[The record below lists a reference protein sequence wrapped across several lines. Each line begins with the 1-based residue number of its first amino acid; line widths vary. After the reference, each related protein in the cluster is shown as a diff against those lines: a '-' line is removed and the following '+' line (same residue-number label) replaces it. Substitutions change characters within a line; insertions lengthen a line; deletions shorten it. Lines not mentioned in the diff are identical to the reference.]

1 MAKSGL
7 PTAKAKGRSQYKAT
21 AAPLQP
27 SAPATQLADNSS
39 RKRYEVP
46 ADFQE
51 NEAALRLQTD
61 PSDTNTELWLFQL
74 PHELDPTESLSW
86 QLSTA
91 PDGAVVGTCHDSEG
105 MSYTLTEE
113 PSDMATKLY
122 TTPAAGSN
130 TLSQFKRRVT
140 VVRVNQLPDTIAAA
154 EAVEAV
160 IPSAD
165 MPGIPSTTQPHHD
178 DADEAAPPVQEVAHT
193 TVQKQQQ
200 QQEHQAG
207 QDTLATPDD
216 SKQKR
221 KKAKSEAKKLK
232 KRAQEHTAINEKQ
245 SKLQRQSDVPVL
257 APEALQ
263 VSAAAEVKS
272 EAAQLQDN
280 IEAIAIPAAAAAAA
294 AALHPTADTLKQP
307 KEKKDSKE
315 NKKKKKKKKHK
326 DRRDSQTTLKSS

>member
-1 MAKSGL
+1 ML
-7 PTAKAKGRSQYKAT
+7 II
-21 AAPLQP
+21 
-27 SAPATQLADNSS
+27 SAG
-39 RKRYEVP
+39 V
-46 ADFQE
+46 
-51 NEAALRLQTD
+51 
-61 PSDTNTELWLFQL
+61 
-74 PHELDPTESLSW
+74 
-86 QLSTA
+86 
-91 PDGAVVGTCHDSEG
+91 
-105 MSYTLTEE
+105 SYILTEE
-113 PSDMATKLY
+113 PSDMATQLY
-122 TTPAAGSN
+122 TTPAAGSDKL
-130 TLSQFKRRVT
+130 TQFKRRVT
-140 VVRVNQLPDTIAAA
+140 VVRANQLPDTIAAA

-160 IPSAD
+160 MPSAD

-178 DADEAAPPVQEVAHT
+178 DADEAAPPVQEVANT

-245 SKLQRQSDVPVL
+245 SKMQRQSDVPVL

-280 IEAIAIPAAAAAAA
+280 IEAAATPAAAGA
-294 AALHPTADTLKQP
+294 AALHPTAATLKQP
-307 KEKKDSKE
+307 KEKKHSKE
-315 NKKKKKKKKHK
+315 KKNKKKHK
-326 DRRDSQTTLKSS
+326 DRRDSQTTPKSS

>member
-1 MAKSGL
+1 MAQASIKL
-7 PTAKAKGRSQYKAT
+7 VI
-21 AAPLQP
+21 
-27 SAPATQLADNSS
+27 SAG
-39 RKRYEVP
+39 V
-46 ADFQE
+46 
-51 NEAALRLQTD
+51 
-61 PSDTNTELWLFQL
+61 
-74 PHELDPTESLSW
+74 
-86 QLSTA
+86 
-91 PDGAVVGTCHDSEG
+91 
-105 MSYTLTEE
+105 SYILTEE
-113 PSDMATKLY
+113 PSDMATQLY

-130 TLSQFKRRVT
+130 KLTQFKRRVT
-140 VVRVNQLPDTIAAA
+140 VVRANQLPDTIAAA

-160 IPSAD
+160 MPSAD
-165 MPGIPSTTQPHHD
+165 MPGIPSTTQPNHD
-178 DADEAAPPVQEVAHT
+178 DADEAAPPVQEVANT

-245 SKLQRQSDVPVL
+245 SKMQRQSDVPVL

-280 IEAIAIPAAAAAAA
+280 IEAAATPAAAAPAA
-294 AALHPTADTLKQP
+294 AALHPTAATLKQP
-307 KEKKDSKE
+307 KEKKDIKD
-315 NKKKKKKKKHK
+315 KKKKKKHK
-326 DRRDSQTTLKSS
+326 DRCDSQTTPKSL

>member
-1 MAKSGL
+1 MAQASIM
-7 PTAKAKGRSQYKAT
+7 
-21 AAPLQP
+21 
-27 SAPATQLADNSS
+27 
-39 RKRYEVP
+39 
-46 ADFQE
+46 
-51 NEAALRLQTD
+51 
-61 PSDTNTELWLFQL
+61 LFI
-74 PHELDPTESLSW
+74 S
-86 QLSTA
+86 
-91 PDGAVVGTCHDSEG
+91 VGV
-105 MSYTLTEE
+105 SYILTEE
-113 PSDMATKLY
+113 PSDMATQLY

-130 TLSQFKRRVT
+130 KLTQFKRRVT
-140 VVRVNQLPDTIAAA
+140 VVRANQLPDTIAAA

-160 IPSAD
+160 MPSAD

-178 DADEAAPPVQEVAHT
+178 DADEAAPPVQEVANT

-221 KKAKSEAKKLK
+221 KKAKSEAKLLK

-245 SKLQRQSDVPVL
+245 SKMQRQSDVPVL

-280 IEAIAIPAAAAAAA
+280 IEAAATPAAA
-294 AALHPTADTLKQP
+294 AALHPTAATLKQP
-307 KEKKDSKE
+307 KEEKDSKD
-315 NKKKKKKKKHK
+315 KKKKKKHK
-326 DRRDSQTTLKSS
+326 DRRESQTTPKSS

>member
-1 MAKSGL
+1 MAQAL
-7 PTAKAKGRSQYKAT
+7 IRFII
-21 AAPLQP
+21 
-27 SAPATQLADNSS
+27 SAG
-39 RKRYEVP
+39 V
-46 ADFQE
+46 
-51 NEAALRLQTD
+51 
-61 PSDTNTELWLFQL
+61 
-74 PHELDPTESLSW
+74 
-86 QLSTA
+86 
-91 PDGAVVGTCHDSEG
+91 
-105 MSYTLTEE
+105 SYTLTEE
-113 PSDMATKLY
+113 PSDMATQLY

-140 VVRVNQLPDTIAAA
+140 VVRANQLPDTIAAA

-178 DADEAAPPVQEVAHT
+178 DADEAAPPVQEVANT

-245 SKLQRQSDVPVL
+245 SKMQRQSDVPVL

-263 VSAAAEVKS
+263 VSTAAEVKS

-280 IEAIAIPAAAAAAA
+280 IQAAMTPAAAAAA
-294 AALHPTADTLKQP
+294 LPPTADSQKQQ
-307 KEKKDSKE
+307 KEKKDSKD
-315 NKKKKKKKKHK
+315 KKKKKKKHK
-326 DRRDSQTTLKSS
+326 DTRDLQATPKSL

>member
-1 MAKSGL
+1 MAQAL
-7 PTAKAKGRSQYKAT
+7 IRFII
-21 AAPLQP
+21 
-27 SAPATQLADNSS
+27 SAG
-39 RKRYEVP
+39 V
-46 ADFQE
+46 
-51 NEAALRLQTD
+51 
-61 PSDTNTELWLFQL
+61 
-74 PHELDPTESLSW
+74 
-86 QLSTA
+86 
-91 PDGAVVGTCHDSEG
+91 
-105 MSYTLTEE
+105 SYTLTEE
-113 PSDMATKLY
+113 PSDMATQLY

-140 VVRVNQLPDTIAAA
+140 VVRANQLPDTIAAA

-160 IPSAD
+160 MPSAD

-178 DADEAAPPVQEVAHT
+178 DADEAAPPVQEVANT

-245 SKLQRQSDVPVL
+245 SKMQRQSDVPVL

-280 IEAIAIPAAAAAAA
+280 IEAAATPAAAAPAA
-294 AALHPTADTLKQP
+294 AALHPTAATLKQP
-307 KEKKDSKE
+307 KEKKDIKD
-315 NKKKKKKKKHK
+315 KKKKKKHK
-326 DRRDSQTTLKSS
+326 DRCDSQTTPKSL

>member
-1 MAKSGL
+1 MAQASIM
-7 PTAKAKGRSQYKAT
+7 
-21 AAPLQP
+21 
-27 SAPATQLADNSS
+27 
-39 RKRYEVP
+39 
-46 ADFQE
+46 
-51 NEAALRLQTD
+51 
-61 PSDTNTELWLFQL
+61 LFI
-74 PHELDPTESLSW
+74 S
-86 QLSTA
+86 
-91 PDGAVVGTCHDSEG
+91 VGV
-105 MSYTLTEE
+105 SYILTEE
-113 PSDMATKLY
+113 PSDMATQLY

-130 TLSQFKRRVT
+130 KLTQFKRRVT
-140 VVRVNQLPDTIAAA
+140 VVRANQLPDTIAAA

-160 IPSAD
+160 MPSAD

-178 DADEAAPPVQEVAHT
+178 DADEAAPPVQEVANT

-221 KKAKSEAKKLK
+221 QKAKSEAKKLK

-245 SKLQRQSDVPVL
+245 SKMQRQSDVPVL

-280 IEAIAIPAAAAAAA
+280 IEAAATPAAAAAAAPAAAPAA
-294 AALHPTADTLKQP
+294 AALHPTAATLKQP
-307 KEKKDSKE
+307 KEKKDSKD
-315 NKKKKKKKKHK
+315 KKKKKHK
-326 DRRDSQTTLKSS
+326 DRRDSQTTPKSL